1 MIYVNSDGGSWI
13 KSGMKRIAG
22 ITHVLDGFHLEKY
35 LTKLTSHMK
44 DSREEAAWELR
55 NAIRNK
61 TKGEFEELAK
71 ELEGY
76 LEAENGLKRME
87 EAREYILPNWTAA
100 KNRLL
105 RKDGVTGSS
114 TEGM

>member
-44 DSREEAAWELR
+44 DSREEAAGELR